1 MESDSDFSY
10 TEDDIYSPI
19 QSPSPSMQSPMQS
32 PSPSPIQSQSPSP
45 IQSQS
50 PSPSPIN
57 NLSFSSQLYPLSFFY
72 GYDDIKYKEYSNK
85 ILLPQYILETLSGK
99 DIEFPLFFYIEK
111 NDKRIYFGVEKFL
124 PDISDFFIPN
134 YIFENLGI
142 VYGELQDI
150 KIEMKTLRK
159 GNKIVLEPH
168 DKEFLEVPD
177 PKLYLETHIMK
188 NYQCLSKDSIIR
200 VLYKNG
206 YLDFNV
212 KKVEP
217 VDHICTV
224 DTDIEVEFEKPI
236 NYIEPIPDMPDIPMP
251 DIPMPDIH
259 IPDIPMPNIFVPF
272 SGKGNKLGS

>member
-19 QSPSPSMQSPMQS
+19 
-32 PSPSPIQSQSPSP
+32 
-45 IQSQS
+45 QS

-150 KIEMKTLRK
+150 KIEMKTLQK

-168 DKEFLEVPD
+168 DKEFLEVPN

-236 NYIEPIPDMPDIPMP
+236 NYIEPIPDIPIPDIPIQDIPMP
-251 DIPMPDIH
+251 DIID
-259 IPDIPMPNIFVPF
+259 PNIFVPF